1 MGWWEFFIIHFV
13 FFLFSLSWREPFV
26 CVCVFAFQKDVI
38 NIPCLNVIKK
48 TKTKEKR
55 EKNMQKKKPPFFGK
69 TLCVCMMYVKKRF
82 FCNVYSPTPMIFL
95 QSPTPPPSFIRS
107 LKI

>member
-1 MGWWEFFIIHFV
+1 MC
-13 FFLFSLSWREPFV
+13 V

-55 EKNMQKKKPPFFGK
+55 EKKHAEKKPPLFWK
-69 TLCVCMMYVKKRF
+69 NTLCVYDVCEE
-82 FCNVYSPTPMIFL
+82 TLFL
-95 QSPTPPPSFIRS
+95 
-107 LKI
+107 